1 MFQFGLSDNSQTM
14 QSYPFFLL
22 SGSNWDD
29 FGTKSSFTLYY
40 YRSSRD
46 LVTIGEIKILSEDAS
61 ITVLPREFP
70 SLDSSYISLGQSL
83 SFYENLSALF
93 TVEECEVILNS
104 LNDVAWQPS
113 KSEEFESKS
122 PYRNS
127 LLRENEARSS
137 LRFGRS
143 IILGEA
149 YDERFSFEYTADIEG
164 ADNSFSI
171 SIDFDEE
178 DSIPGRIVGVI
189 GRNAVGKTQLLG
201 NLAKD
206 LVQTQKVSQKTVDDR
221 NKKFEGNRPI
231 FNRVIAVSYSAF
243 DKFSRPK
250 DQYASYVYCGVRNDS
265 GALSRKHL
273 IENYKKNLLSIKELD
288 REHVWVKAMSEIL
301 DNKSDEFLTK
311 LNNEIEIDFSNEYD
325 EGALSIMSSG
335 QSILAH
341 FVTAVIARI
350 QEHTLILFDEPE
362 THLHPNAVAHLFNV
376 LDRILKRYD
385 SFAIIATH
393 SPIVIQE
400 IPRKRLILLTREG
413 NNTLNTPMEFETFG
427 ESISELTRH
436 VFDTVSTPHY
446 YKKVLKGLSE
456 NRSFE
461 EVNDLFDDGLSFNA
475 KSYLLGQYGD
485 KG

>member
-1 MFQFGLSDNSQTM
+1 MFKFCVTGKSQTRW
-14 QSYPFFLL
+14 SFPFFSL
-22 SGSNWDD
+22 SGSRWDD
-29 FGTKSSFTLYY
+29 FGIESSFTLYY
-40 YRSSRD
+40 CKSLTERVR
-46 LVTIGEIKILSEDAS
+46 IGEVKILSAGVS
-61 ITVLPREFP
+61 VTSLPHEFS
-70 SLDSSYISLGQSL
+70 SLDPSYVSLGQSL
-83 SFYENLSALF
+83 AFYENLSSLF
-93 TVEECEVILNS
+93 TIEECAIVLDS
-104 LNDVAWQPS
+104 LNDIAWKPF
-113 KSEEFESKS
+113 KSEAFESKS
-122 PYRNS
+122 SYRNS
-127 LLRENEARSS
+127 LLRENEARNA
-137 LRFGRS
+137 LRFGRY
-143 IILGEA
+143 IILDEA
-149 YDERFSFEYTADIEG
+149 YDEYFSFEYTANIEG

-171 SIDFDEE
+171 SINFDEE
-178 DSIPGRIVGVI
+178 DPIPGRIVGVI

-206 LVQTQKVSQKTVDDR
+206 LVQTQKVSQKTVIDT
-221 NKKFEGNRPI
+221 NKKFKGNRPV

-250 DQYASYVYCGVRNDS
+250 DEYASYVYCGIRNAK

-273 IENYKKNLLSIKELD
+273 IETYKKNLLNIKELN
-288 REHVWVKAMSEIL
+288 RERVWINSMSEIL
-301 DNKSDEFLTK
+301 DNKNDEFEIR
-311 LNNEIEIDFSNEYD
+311 LNNELEIDFSNEHD
-325 EGALSIMSSG
+325 DGALSIMSSG

-350 QEHTLILFDEPE
+350 QENTLILFDEPE

-376 LDRILKRYD
+376 LDRILKRYS

-400 IPRKRLILLTREG
+400 IPKKRLILLTREG
-413 NNTLNTPMEFETFG
+413 NNTLNIPMEFETFG

-446 YKKVLKGLSE
+446 YKKVLKDLSK

-461 EVNDLFDDGLSFNA
+461 EVNTLFDDGLSFNA

-485 KG
+485 KQ

>member
-1 MFQFGLSDNSQTM
+1 MFQFRVAGKSQTTWP
-14 QSYPFFLL
+14 YPFFLL

-29 FGTKSSFTLYY
+29 FGTVSSFALHYCK
-40 YRSSRD
+40 SFHE
-46 LVTIGEIKILSEDAS
+46 LVKIGEVKILAAEAS
-61 ITVLPREFP
+61 VTVLPREFTD
-70 SLDSSYISLGQSL
+70 LDSSYISLGQSL
-83 SFYENLSALF
+83 TFYENLSSLF
-93 TVEECEVILNS
+93 SFEECEALLNS
-104 LNDVAWQPS
+104 LNDIAWKPS
-113 KSEEFESKS
+113 KSEAFESKS

-127 LLRENEARSS
+127 LLRENEARNS

-149 YDERFSFEYTADIEG
+149 YDERFSFEYTATIEG
-164 ADNSFSI
+164 ANNPFSI

-178 DSIPGRIVGVI
+178 DPIPGRIVGVI

-221 NKKFEGNRPI
+221 SKKFEGNRPI

-250 DQYASYVYCGVRNDS
+250 DQYASYVYCGIRNDN

-273 IENYKKNLLSIKELD
+273 IENYKKNLLSIKELN
-288 REHVWVKAMSEIL
+288 RESIWVKAMSEIL
-301 DNKSDEFLTK
+301 DNKSDEFHIK
-311 LNNEIEIDFSNEYD
+311 LSNEIEIDFSNEYD
-325 EGALSIMSSG
+325 DGALSIMSSG

-376 LDRILKRYD
+376 LDRILRRYD

-400 IPRKRLILLTREG
+400 IPRKRLILLTRED

-461 EVNDLFDDGLSFNA
+461 EVNKLFDDGLSFNA

-485 KG
+485 KQ

>member
-1 MFQFGLSDNSQTM
+1 MFQFRVAGKSQTTWP
-14 QSYPFFLL
+14 YPFFLL

-29 FGTKSSFTLYY
+29 FGTKSSFAIHYY
-40 YRSSRD
+40 KSSNE
-46 LVTIGEIKILSEDAS
+46 LIKMGEIKILAEGVSVTA
-61 ITVLPREFP
+61 LPREFS
-70 SLDSSYISLGQSL
+70 SLDPSCISLGQSL
-83 SFYENLSALF
+83 SFYENLSSLF
-93 TVEECEVILNS
+93 NIEECEVILNS
-104 LNDVAWQPS
+104 LNDIAWKPS
-113 KSEEFESKS
+113 KSEAFESKS
-122 PYRNS
+122 SYRNS

-149 YDERFSFEYTADIEG
+149 YDEHFSFEYTASIEG
-164 ADNSFSI
+164 ANNPFSI

-178 DSIPGRIVGVI
+178 DPIPGRIVGVI

-221 NKKFEGNRPI
+221 NKKFEGNRPV
-231 FNRVIAVSYSAF
+231 FNRVMAISYSAF

-250 DQYASYVYCGVRNDS
+250 DHYASYVYCGIRNDN
-265 GALSRKHL
+265 GVLSRKHL
-273 IENYKKNLLSIKELD
+273 IENYKQNLLRIRELN
-288 REHVWVKAMSEIL
+288 RENTWVKAMSEIL
-301 DNKSDEFLTK
+301 DNKNDEFHIK
-311 LNNEIEIDFSNEYD
+311 LNEEIEIDFSNEYD
-325 EGALSIMSSG
+325 DGALSIMSSG

-341 FVTAVIARI
+341 FITAVIARI

-446 YKKVLKGLSE
+446 YKKVLKSLSE

-461 EVNDLFDDGLSFNA
+461 EVNNLFDDGLSFNA

-485 KG
+485 KQ

>member
-1 MFQFGLSDNSQTM
+1 MFQFRVAGKSQTTR
-14 QSYPFFLL
+14 PFPFLLL

-29 FGTKSSFTLYY
+29 FGTRSFFTLYY
-40 YRSSRD
+40 HKSFD
-46 LVTIGEIKILSEDAS
+46 ELVKIGEIKILSADVLVTA
-61 ITVLPREFP
+61 LPREFTA
-70 SLDSSYISLGQSL
+70 LDSSYISLGQSL
-83 SFYENLSALF
+83 TFYENLSSLF
-93 TVEECEVILNS
+93 NFDECEAILDS
-104 LNDVAWQPS
+104 LNDIAWRPS
-113 KSEEFESKS
+113 KAEAFESKS

-127 LLRENEARSS
+127 LLRENEARNS

-149 YDERFSFEYTADIEG
+149 YYERFSFEYTANIEG
-164 ADNSFSI
+164 ADNPFSI

-178 DSIPGRIVGVI
+178 DPIPGRIVGII

-206 LVQTQKVSQKTVDDR
+206 LVQTQKVSQKTVDGR
-221 NKKFEGNRPI
+221 SKKFEGNRPI

-250 DQYASYVYCGVRNDS
+250 DQYASYVYCGIRNDN

-273 IENYKKNLLSIKELD
+273 IENYKKNLLSIRELD
-288 REHVWVKAMSEIL
+288 RESVWVKVMSEIL
-301 DNKSDEFLTK
+301 DNKSDEFLIK
-311 LNNEIEIDFSNEYD
+311 LNKEIDFSNDYD
-325 EGALSIMSSG
+325 DDSALSIMSSG

-400 IPRKRLILLTREG
+400 IPKKRLILLTREG

-456 NRSFE
+456 NRSLE
-461 EVNDLFDDGLSFNA
+461 EINDLFDYGLSFNA

-485 KG
+485 KR